1 MHSVEQAR
9 QEVQNQMQHAVEL
22 AASPTPRP
30 AGEMEQ
36 ALWTVLLGI
45 GRALMAL
52 YFAGQAERWGLGRRY
67 RHEGRTFEVVE
78 HESWEAGT
86 RFGKVAC
93 QRPAGRDVANRRRA
107 RDLPLNREVGLAGG
121 FTMPVVLLVT
131 RLCAQMAF
139 ASARTLFKSM
149 LGWAPSPRAVL
160 RMVDAA
166 GQHAVA
172 FSEQAEPLEED
183 GEVLVIVV
191 DSKGAPSM
199 SSREQA
205 RRRRRRSKGNSSRHD
220 RRRRR
225 REFPKTRR
233 GPGKKSKNAKMATV
247 GVLYSLRRTPDG
259 KLDGP
264 FNKYVLATFDGDRAL
279 FTRLRAE
286 AERRGY
292 GTAKFKVVQ
301 FISDG
306 ARPLHKLQS
315 GFFPD
320 AERCLDWIHAV
331 EYLWKVGKAIC
342 RNTRRERAEL
352 EAWVRLRKRLQALA
366 NTAMTGPGN
375 KYRRK
380 VLTKTIDYFRQNAS
394 AMNYR
399 ALRTRDS
406 RDLQWS
412 RRGGRASRR
421 RSSAGRAGN
430 ALGPRPRRGRP
441 AAPLHP
447 GPWSMVSL

>member
-1 MHSVEQAR
+1 MHSVEQAD
-9 QEVQNQMQHAVEL
+9 EVQNQMQHAVEL

-172 FSEQAEPLEED
+172 FANRPSRSKRTAKCWSSSSTAKERRACRAASKHEGAD
-183 GEVLVIVV
+183 GEARGTRAGMT
-191 DSKGAPSM
+191 DGDGGASF
-199 SSREQA
+199 RRHDVGRA
-205 RRRRRRSKGNSSRHD
+205 RSQRTQRWRRSGCSIACGE
-220 RRRRR
+220 RRMASWMPFQQVRARYVR
-225 REFPKTRR
+225 WRPSAVHAVACR
-233 GPGKKSKNAKMATV
+233 G
-247 GVLYSLRRTPDG
+247 
-259 KLDGP
+259 
-264 FNKYVLATFDGDRAL
+264 RAA
-279 FTRLRAE
+279 RLR
-286 AERRGY
+286 Y
-292 GTAKFKVVQ
+292 CQVQ
-301 FISDG
+301 GGPI
-306 ARPLHKLQS
+306 H
-315 GFFPD
+315 
-320 AERCLDWIHAV
+320 LD
-331 EYLWKVGKAIC
+331 E
-342 RNTRRERAEL
+342 
-352 EAWVRLRKRLQALA
+352 
-366 NTAMTGPGN
+366 PG
-375 KYRRK
+375 
-380 VLTKTIDYFRQNAS
+380 LCTS
-394 AMNYR
+394 C
-399 ALRTRDS
+399 
-406 RDLQWS
+406 
-412 RRGGRASRR
+412 RAS
-421 RSSAGRAGN
+421 SFPMPSG
-430 ALGPRPRRGRP
+430 
-441 AAPLHP
+441 
-447 GPWSMVSL
+447 V